1 MTRGGVRKGA
11 GRPKGQGKYKEP
23 TTVMRV
29 PLSLVGELK
38 EYVALQGF
46 KLPLYSGR
54 VQAGYMTHAEE
65 NTEERIDLTEHL
77 VRKPADTFLVRA
89 SGESMIDAG
98 IQDGDLLIVDRS
110 MPAANGKVVI
120 AAVDGQ
126 LTVKFLIIKKGKP
139 FLMPANAEFAPIP
152 VDPENGVQIWGVVTN
167 SIHAH

>member
-1 MTRGGVRKGA
+1 MTRGGARKGA

-29 PLSLVGELK
+29 PISLVGELK
-38 EYVALQGF
+38 EYMSFQGF
-46 KLPLYSGR
+46 KLPFYSGT
-54 VQAGYMTHAEE
+54 VQAGYPTAAGDHV
-65 NTEERIDLTEHL
+65 EERIDLTEHL
-77 VRKPADTFLVRA
+77 VRKPSDTFLVRA
-89 SGESMIDAG
+89 AGESMIDAG

-110 MPAANGKVVI
+110 VPPVNGKVVI

-152 VDPENGVQIWGVVTN
+152 VDPENGVHIWGVVTN